1 MTGNIWE
8 WCNDWYGQYSSGTN
22 RVLRGAN
29 RDITAPGDTYGAIG
43 FRISYCSIVLKFGVD
58 NDQPQTYLK

>member
-22 RVLRGAN
+22 RVLRVAN

-43 FRISYCSIVLKFGVD
+43 FRIVIA
-58 NDQPQTYLK
+58 Q